1 VLLFFLEQLSYPELL
16 KWIKKVPQWY
26 MVATFLLPE
35 NTVHI
40 DIDEIREGQGENV
53 EKCQIALSKMFFNK
67 CKDADISWKR
77 VHSAFIN
84 AGQTNIAEEIRLKYM
99 LI

>member
-1 VLLFFLEQLSYPELL
+1 MLIITLEQLSYPELL

-35 NTVHI
+35 STVHI
-40 DIDEIREGQGENV
+40 DISEIEEDGQGSA

-67 CKDADISWKR
+67 CKGTEISWER
-77 VHSAFIN
+77 VHSAFVN
-84 AGQTNIAEEIRLKYM
+84 AGETNIAEEIRLKYM
-99 LI
+99 C